1 MPFIFERIFDEG
13 RESGQVEIL
22 YHTHT
27 LSVNVPDKND
37 IRLIFGVIQI
47 IFDCFLY
54 KIMLKRQFNYEA
66 IL

>member
-1 MPFIFERIFDEG
+1 MGEEG
-13 RESGQVEIL
+13 VGSSGNSIS
-22 YHTHT
+22 HTHT

>member
-1 MPFIFERIFDEG
+1 MGEEG
-13 RESGQVEIL
+13 VGSSGNSIS
-22 YHTHT
+22 HT